1 MLVNLRFSV
10 TYECTV
16 DVESITNRNGED
28 LIIVSDA
35 KRKVEIPEGG
45 ANNAFYIKNSFKI
58 LGFSKVETPIL
69 KDLNA

>member
-16 DVESITNRNGED
+16 DLESIEYFNGED

-35 KRKVEIPEGG
+35 ERKVEIPEGG
-45 ANNAFYIKNSFKI
+45 ANNAFYIANSFKVV
-58 LGFSKVETPIL
+58 GFSKVGTPIVTAP
-69 KDLNA
+69 NA